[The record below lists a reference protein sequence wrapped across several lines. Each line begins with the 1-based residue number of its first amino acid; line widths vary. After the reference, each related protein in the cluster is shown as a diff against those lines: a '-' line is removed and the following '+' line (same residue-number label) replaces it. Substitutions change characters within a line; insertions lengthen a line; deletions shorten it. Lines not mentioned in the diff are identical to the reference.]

1 MLLTA
6 LICVTQR
13 GLSCWGL
20 KGNTLEAD
28 LEKNILLENNA
39 ILGIAKHEHKA
50 RVSLNKDKTKR
61 QEGRRMAE
69 PHLLSGL
76 GTATH
81 KSSRV
86 ISCARKNILHQWRWY
101 EIPSTIGT

>member
-1 MLLTA
+1 MRDPQLIVLLTA

-28 LEKNILLENNA
+28 LAKNILLENNA

-50 RVSLNKDKTKR
+50 RVSLKKDKTKK
-61 QEGRRMAE
+61 QKGRRMAE

-76 GTATH
+76 GMATH
-81 KSSRV
+81 KTEPD
-86 ISCARKNILHQWRWY
+86 C
-101 EIPSTIGT
+101 TIK